1 MTIKELCLQVDEIVI
16 ELDLALDA
24 LSIAHESLIEH
35 HPKAERHGNAICSTY
50 LTLCAISEKL
60 QELTTKAMEQAATPQ
75 RVTTRR
81 GRP

>member
-1 MTIKELCLQVDEIVI
+1 MTTKELCIKVDELTI

-50 LTLCAISEKL
+50 LILCGISKRL
-60 QELTTKAMEQAATPQ
+60 QKLTTKAMK
-75 RVTTRR
+75 
-81 GRP
+81 